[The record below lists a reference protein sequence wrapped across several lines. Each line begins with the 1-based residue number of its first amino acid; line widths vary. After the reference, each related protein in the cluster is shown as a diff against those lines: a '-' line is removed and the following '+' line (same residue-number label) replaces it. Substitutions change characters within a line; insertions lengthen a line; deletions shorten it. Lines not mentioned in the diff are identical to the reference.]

1 MERHKIREFIW
12 MEVASV
18 NVCVSEYLF
27 KEFPINYD
35 NFIWLVLCC
44 DGGKAPA
51 FFLTNT
57 FRSSHGRSIRSGIW
71 DRIW

>member
-1 MERHKIREFIW
+1 

-44 DGGKAPA
+44 DGGKGSSVLSHKHIP
-51 FFLTNT
+51 FLTWKID
-57 FRSSHGRSIRSGIW
+57 SLWHMG
-71 DRIW
+71 